1 LTLATPPTATHT
13 KSVGVG
19 DTNAYMNI
27 RQRIDALL
35 KGVSCCNT
43 WSGWGQFSFLKE
55 NQKLSSQQ
63 INQQQCLET

>member
-1 LTLATPPTATHT
+1 M
-13 KSVGVG
+13 GMCQQG
-19 DTNAYMNI
+19 
-27 RQRIDALL
+27 
-35 KGVSCCNT
+35 GENT